1 MFARH
6 GIQNA
11 LRTRRRSVAFL
22 LLMTLL
28 VTLLGTSLGLSFA
41 LQETLRQCRENYSTI
56 GLVEYLGP
64 GYPSTARVVEDAGE
78 VLAEFESRLDRS
90 DPALVDWEP
99 TRMALGYTPAL
110 ESLTSSSLLSDRF
123 AAVIKIR
130 GLATMHMPAE
140 EAHTEFVYPDSMVEV
155 PAHPAYD
162 RVLPTYDAIITQM
175 LYSGKNLSGGAPVLL
190 EIPGE
195 PQTVPEEDYAAPA
208 DSIWIPGH
216 YYLVHGSYAKTSIRG
231 AAYMQLSLGSYEL
244 PGVDTGVTDVID
256 ITQPD
261 GTCAQL
267 DGSTGI
273 EAVAETYRVTTH
285 ALTVRATDRPADLL
299 PFQQSEL
306 TLVQGDYYAAGSKGC
321 LISQTLA
328 DDLGLGVGGSL
339 PLSLAVREDALIPY
353 SYWAGDGFDAED
365 TYTVSGIFSTSED
378 YDFSVYI
385 PVREDVDMTVNRCS
399 FTLGQLQIRNGQA
412 QAYVERLQQLPG
424 SIQITVYDQGYTAV
438 SQSLEDMLRMVQII
452 AGVCL
457 AVGLGFLVLFGYLL
471 VYRQR
476 GVGRTMIR
484 VGAARRNVH
493 TYFLFCAGTVA
504 LPAAVLGWILSRC
517 VGLGVLKLLELMLEN
532 GASAEL
538 YFSNTAL
545 AMQRTATEYLAAPGW
560 GTLALI
566 ALATLVL
573 ALVSCLVFSVVSL
586 ERRHKRR
593 RTRRTAQGAR
603 SRSLKGGALTYAR
616 LSARR
621 GGFRSLVPVLAGICA
636 AVLFC
641 QLTGTVT
648 RYDHQLMKLRSDSSV
663 RGFLTDIRG
672 QSTSGLA
679 LGDGVVEGISQ
690 IPGVADVTYLTTAPY
705 YFNGFYRDGKFAGG
719 PGQREQPIGSF
730 AAERY
735 EDELRSGP
743 KLVFTNSL
751 KGAPEFLSRTSVEV
765 EWLEGYDEGF
775 LAADPTLEIDP
786 NTGHIVKDK
795 PPENRCLIPTDM
807 MDEYG
812 IRLGDWIWL
821 EAITYPYTNSNDTQI
836 IQVAFRVVGAFVQT
850 GRSNNI
856 YANLD
861 MPKYFLDLSMAS
873 VYEWST
879 QDLPGG
885 TILTRGGISLR
896 QSYSGATFSIP
907 SCTDLT
913 AVKQALHDMG
923 LSEVGRISSIRNF
936 VIIND
941 AAYLTTE
948 RAAAQRLWYM
958 QHLFPVVYA
967 IALGLAYLIAFLQV
981 QSRRKE
987 LRTMRSVG
995 ADSRTAYWSLYW
1007 EQLMLAALG
1016 AVLGAGLCL
1025 ALGWGTALG
1034 LGLTAAFAVLWLL
1047 GAHVALRRANSR
1059 HILKNRREVE

>member
-78 VLAEFESRLDRS
+78 VLAEFESKLDRS

-99 TRMALGYTPAL
+99 TRVALGYTEKL

-140 EAHTEFVYPDSMVEV
+140 EAHTEFVYPDSIVEV

-190 EIPGE
+190 EIPGQ
-195 PQTVPEEDYAAPA
+195 PQTVPDEDYVAPA

-244 PGVDTGVTDVID
+244 PGIDTGITDVID

-321 LISQTLA
+321 LISQSLA
-328 DDLGLGVGGSL
+328 GDLGLGVGDSL

-353 SYWAGDGFDAED
+353 SYWVGDGFDAED

-385 PVREDVDMTVNRCS
+385 PVREDVDMTVNHCS
-399 FTLGQLQIRNGQA
+399 FTLGQLQLQNGQA
-412 QAYVERLQQLPG
+412 QAYVERLQQQLPG
-424 SIQITVYDQGYTAV
+424 SIRITVYDQGYTAV

-493 TYFLFCAGTVA
+493 TYFLFCAGTTA
-504 LPAAVLGWILSRC
+504 LPAAVLGLVLSRLVC
-517 VGLGVLKLLELMLEN
+517 LGVLRLLEVLLNDSTSMDLF
-532 GASAEL
+532 
-538 YFSNTAL
+538 FSNTAL
-545 AMQRTATEYLAAPGW
+545 AMQHTATEYLTAPGW
-560 GTLALI
+560 GILALI

-573 ALVSCLVFSVVSL
+573 ALVSCLVFSAAGL

-593 RTRRTAQGAR
+593 RTRHTAQGAR

-621 GGFRSLVPVLAGICA
+621 GGFRSLVPVLAGVCA

-648 RYDHQLMKLRSDSSV
+648 RYDHQLMKLRADSSV
-663 RGFLTDIRG
+663 RGSMTDFSGR
-672 QSTSGLA
+672 STTGLV
-679 LGDGVVEGISQ
+679 LDQGVVNQ
-690 IPGVADVTYLTTAPY
+690 IAELPGVTDLTWMTATSYYLAEV
-705 YFNGFYRDGKFAGG
+705 YRDGVKISG
-719 PGQREQPIGSF
+719 PGLPEQPTTSF
-730 AAERY
+730 EEERY
-735 EDELRSGP
+735 MANLAAGPELILINR
-743 KLVFTNSL
+743 LE
-751 KGAPEFLSRTSVEV
+751 GAPEFMYSTSLVTQ
-765 EWLEGYDEGF
+765 WLEGYDSSVFAEENG
-775 LAADPTLEIDP
+775 ALERNI
-786 NTGHIVKDK
+786 
-795 PPENRCLIPTDM
+795 CAIPTDL
-807 MDEYG
+807 MDQYD
-812 IRLGDWIWL
+812 IRLGDTIEL
-821 EAITYPYTNSNDTQI
+821 EVLCSNQYE
-836 IQVAFRVVGAFVQT
+836 QYRNLVRFLVVCSYVQE

-856 YANLD
+856 YTTLRGPQYGGVNLNR
-861 MPKYFLDLSMAS
+861 A
-873 VYEWST
+873 
-879 QDLPGG
+879 
-885 TILTRGGISLR
+885 I
-896 QSYSGATFSIP
+896 SGATFSVP
-907 SCTDLT
+907 SCADLT
-913 AVKQALHDMG
+913 AVKQALYDMG
-923 LSEVGRISSIRNF
+923 LSAVGKLRPVRNF

-967 IALGLAYLIAFLQV
+967 IALGLAYLLAFLQV
-981 QSRRKE
+981 QSRRRE

-995 ADSRTAYWSLYW
+995 ADRKTAYGSLFL

-1025 ALGWGTALG
+1025 ALGWGSGLG

-1047 GAHVALRRANSR
+1047 GAHVALCRANSR

>member
-78 VLAEFESRLDRS
+78 VLEEFESKLDRS

-99 TRMALGYTPAL
+99 TRVALGYTPAL

-195 PQTVPEEDYAAPA
+195 PQTVPEEDYVAPA

-399 FTLGQLQIRNGQA
+399 FTLGQLQLQNGQA
-412 QAYVERLQQLPG
+412 QAYVEQLQQQLPG
-424 SIQITVYDQGYTAV
+424 SIRITVYDQGYTAV

-493 TYFLFCAGTVA
+493 TYFLFCAGTTA
-504 LPAAVLGWILSRC
+504 LPAAGLGLVLSRLVC
-517 VGLGVLKLLELMLEN
+517 LGVLRLLEVLLNDSTSMDLF
-532 GASAEL
+532 
-538 YFSNTAL
+538 FSNTAL

-560 GTLALI
+560 GILALI

-573 ALVSCLVFSVVSL
+573 ALVSCLVFSAVSL

-593 RTRRTAQGAR
+593 RTRHTAQGAR

-648 RYDHQLMKLRSDSSV
+648 RYDHQLMKLRADSSV
-663 RGFLTDIRG
+663 RGSMTDFSGR
-672 QSTSGLA
+672 STTGLV
-679 LGDGVVEGISQ
+679 LDQGVVNQ
-690 IPGVADVTYLTTAPY
+690 IAELPGVTDLTWMTATSYYLAEV
-705 YFNGFYRDGKFAGG
+705 YRDGVKISG
-719 PGQREQPIGSF
+719 PGLPEQPTTSF
-730 AAERY
+730 EEERY
-735 EDELRSGP
+735 MANLAAGPELILINR
-743 KLVFTNSL
+743 LE
-751 KGAPEFLSRTSVEV
+751 GAPEFMYSTSLVTQ
-765 EWLEGYDEGF
+765 WLEGYDSSVFAEENG
-775 LAADPTLEIDP
+775 ALERNI
-786 NTGHIVKDK
+786 
-795 PPENRCLIPTDM
+795 CAIPTDL
-807 MDEYG
+807 MDQYD
-812 IRLGDWIWL
+812 IRLGDTIEL
-821 EAITYPYTNSNDTQI
+821 EVLCSNQYE
-836 IQVAFRVVGAFVQT
+836 QYRNLVRFLVVCSYVQE

-856 YANLD
+856 YTTLRGPQYGGVNLNR
-861 MPKYFLDLSMAS
+861 A
-873 VYEWST
+873 
-879 QDLPGG
+879 
-885 TILTRGGISLR
+885 I
-896 QSYSGATFSIP
+896 SGATFSIP

-913 AVKQALHDMG
+913 AVKQALYDMG
-923 LSEVGRISSIRNF
+923 LSAVGKLRPVRNF

-958 QHLFPVVYA
+958 QHLFPVVYT
-967 IALGLAYLIAFLQV
+967 IALGLAYLLAFLQV
-981 QSRRKE
+981 QSRRRE

-995 ADSRTAYWSLYW
+995 ADRKTAYGSLFL

-1025 ALGWGTALG
+1025 ALGWGSRLG

-1047 GAHVALRRANSR
+1047 GAHAALCRANSR

>member
-78 VLAEFESRLDRS
+78 VLEEFESRLDRS

-195 PQTVPEEDYAAPA
+195 PQTVPEEDYVAPA

-244 PGVDTGVTDVID
+244 PGADTGVTDVID

-306 TLVQGDYYAAGSKGC
+306 ALVQGDYYAAGSKGC

-399 FTLGQLQIRNGQA
+399 FTLGQLQLQNGQA
-412 QAYVERLQQLPG
+412 QAYVEQLQQQLPG
-424 SIQITVYDQGYTAV
+424 SIRITVYDQGYTAV

-484 VGAARRNVH
+484 VGAAQRNVH
-493 TYFLFCAGTVA
+493 TYFLFCAGTTA
-504 LPAAVLGWILSRC
+504 LPAAGLGLVLSRLVC
-517 VGLGVLKLLELMLEN
+517 LGVLRLLEVLLNDSTSMDLF
-532 GASAEL
+532 
-538 YFSNTAL
+538 FSNTAL

-560 GTLALI
+560 GILALI

-573 ALVSCLVFSVVSL
+573 ALVSCLVFSAVSL

-593 RTRRTAQGAR
+593 RTRHTAQGAR

-648 RYDHQLMKLRSDSSV
+648 RYDHQLMKLRADSSV
-663 RGFLTDIRG
+663 RGSMTDFSGR
-672 QSTSGLA
+672 STTGLV
-679 LGDGVVEGISQ
+679 LDQGVVNQ
-690 IPGVADVTYLTTAPY
+690 IAELPGVTDLTWMTATSYYLAEV
-705 YFNGFYRDGKFAGG
+705 YRDGVKISG
-719 PGQREQPIGSF
+719 PGLPEQPTTSF
-730 AAERY
+730 EEERY
-735 EDELRSGP
+735 MANLAAGPELILINR
-743 KLVFTNSL
+743 LE
-751 KGAPEFLSRTSVEV
+751 GAPEFMYSTSLVTQ
-765 EWLEGYDEGF
+765 WLEGYDSSVFAEENG
-775 LAADPTLEIDP
+775 ALERNI
-786 NTGHIVKDK
+786 
-795 PPENRCLIPTDM
+795 CAIPTDL
-807 MDEYG
+807 MDQYD
-812 IRLGDWIWL
+812 IRLGDTIEL
-821 EAITYPYTNSNDTQI
+821 EVLCSNQYE
-836 IQVAFRVVGAFVQT
+836 QYRNLVRFLVVCSYVQE

-856 YANLD
+856 YTTLRGPQYGGVNLNR
-861 MPKYFLDLSMAS
+861 A
-873 VYEWST
+873 
-879 QDLPGG
+879 
-885 TILTRGGISLR
+885 I
-896 QSYSGATFSIP
+896 SGATFSIP

-913 AVKQALHDMG
+913 AVKQALYDMG
-923 LSEVGRISSIRNF
+923 LSAVGKLRPVRNF

-967 IALGLAYLIAFLQV
+967 IALGLAYLLAFLQV
-981 QSRRKE
+981 QSRRRE

-995 ADSRTAYWSLYW
+995 ADRKTAYGSLFL

-1025 ALGWGTALG
+1025 ALGWGSRLG

-1047 GAHVALRRANSR
+1047 GAHAALCRANSR

>member
-99 TRMALGYTPAL
+99 TRMALGYTEKL
-110 ESLTSSSLLSDRF
+110 ESLTGSALLSDRF

-190 EIPGE
+190 EIPGQ
-195 PQTVPEEDYAAPA
+195 PQTVPEEDYVAPA

-321 LISQTLA
+321 LISQSLA
-328 DDLGLGVGGSL
+328 GDLGLGVGDSL

-378 YDFSVYI
+378 YDFSVFI
-385 PVREDVDMTVNRCS
+385 PVREDVDMTVNHCS
-399 FTLGQLQIRNGQA
+399 FTLGQLQLQNGQA
-412 QAYVERLQQLPG
+412 QAYVEQLQQLLPG
-424 SIQITVYDQGYTAV
+424 SIRITVYDQGYTAV

-476 GVGRTMIR
+476 GIGRTMIR

-493 TYFLFCAGTVA
+493 TYFLFCAGTTA
-504 LPAAVLGWILSRC
+504 LPAAVLGLVLSRLVC
-517 VGLGVLKLLELMLEN
+517 LGVLRLLEVLLNDSTSMDLF
-532 GASAEL
+532 
-538 YFSNTAL
+538 FSNTAL

-566 ALATLVL
+566 ALATLIL
-573 ALVSCLVFSVVSL
+573 ALASCLVFSVVSL

-621 GGFRSLVPVLAGICA
+621 GGFRSLVPVLAGVCA

-648 RYDHQLMKLRSDSSV
+648 RYDHQLMKLRADSSV
-663 RGFLTDIRG
+663 RGSMTDFSGR
-672 QSTSGLA
+672 STTGLV
-679 LGDGVVEGISQ
+679 LDQGVVNQ
-690 IPGVADVTYLTTAPY
+690 IAELPGVTDLTWMTATSYYLAEV
-705 YFNGFYRDGKFAGG
+705 YRDGVKISG
-719 PGQREQPIGSF
+719 PGLPEQPTTSF
-730 AAERY
+730 EEERY
-735 EDELRSGP
+735 MANLAAGPELILINR
-743 KLVFTNSL
+743 LE
-751 KGAPEFLSRTSVEV
+751 GAPEFMYSTSLVTQ
-765 EWLEGYDEGF
+765 WLEGYDSSVFAEENG
-775 LAADPTLEIDP
+775 ALERNI
-786 NTGHIVKDK
+786 
-795 PPENRCLIPTDM
+795 CAIPTDL
-807 MDEYG
+807 MDQYD
-812 IRLGDWIWL
+812 IRLGDTIEL
-821 EAITYPYTNSNDTQI
+821 EVLCSNQYE
-836 IQVAFRVVGAFVQT
+836 QYRNLVRFLVVCSYVQE

-856 YANLD
+856 YTTLRGPQYGGVNLNR
-861 MPKYFLDLSMAS
+861 A
-873 VYEWST
+873 
-879 QDLPGG
+879 
-885 TILTRGGISLR
+885 I
-896 QSYSGATFSIP
+896 SGATFSIP
-907 SCTDLT
+907 SCTDLA
-913 AVKQALHDMG
+913 AVKQALYDMG
-923 LSEVGRISSIRNF
+923 LSAVGKLRPIRNF

-967 IALGLAYLIAFLQV
+967 IALGLAYLLAFLQV
-981 QSRRKE
+981 QSRRRE

-995 ADSRTAYWSLYW
+995 ADRKTAYGSLFL

-1025 ALGWGTALG
+1025 ALGWGSRLG

-1047 GAHVALRRANSR
+1047 GAHVALCRANSR

>member
-78 VLAEFESRLDRS
+78 VLEEFESKLDRS

-99 TRMALGYTPAL
+99 TRVALGYTPAL

-306 TLVQGDYYAAGSKGC
+306 ALVQGDYYAAGSKGC

-399 FTLGQLQIRNGQA
+399 FTLGQLQLQNGQA
-412 QAYVERLQQLPG
+412 QAYVEQLQQQLPG
-424 SIQITVYDQGYTAV
+424 SIRITVYDQGYTAV

-452 AGVCL
+452 ACVCL

-493 TYFLFCAGTVA
+493 TYFLFCAGTTA
-504 LPAAVLGWILSRC
+504 LPAAGLGLVLSRLVC
-517 VGLGVLKLLELMLEN
+517 LGVLRLLEVLLNDSTSMDLF
-532 GASAEL
+532 
-538 YFSNTAL
+538 FSNTAL

-560 GTLALI
+560 GILALI

-573 ALVSCLVFSVVSL
+573 ALVSCLVFSAVSL

-648 RYDHQLMKLRSDSSV
+648 RYDHQLMKLRADSSV
-663 RGFLTDIRG
+663 RGSMTDFSGR
-672 QSTSGLA
+672 STTGLV
-679 LGDGVVEGISQ
+679 LDQGVVNQ
-690 IPGVADVTYLTTAPY
+690 IAELPGVTDLTWMTATSYYLAEV
-705 YFNGFYRDGKFAGG
+705 YRDGVKISG
-719 PGQREQPIGSF
+719 PGLPEQPTTSF
-730 AAERY
+730 EEERY
-735 EDELRSGP
+735 MANLAAGPELILINR
-743 KLVFTNSL
+743 LE
-751 KGAPEFLSRTSVEV
+751 GAPEFMYSTSLVTQ
-765 EWLEGYDEGF
+765 WLEGYDSSVFAEENG
-775 LAADPTLEIDP
+775 ALERNI
-786 NTGHIVKDK
+786 
-795 PPENRCLIPTDM
+795 CAIPTDL
-807 MDEYG
+807 MDQYD
-812 IRLGDWIWL
+812 IRLGDTIEL
-821 EAITYPYTNSNDTQI
+821 EVLCSNQYE
-836 IQVAFRVVGAFVQT
+836 QYRNLVRFLVVCSYVQE

-856 YANLD
+856 YTTLRGPQYGGVNLNR
-861 MPKYFLDLSMAS
+861 A
-873 VYEWST
+873 
-879 QDLPGG
+879 
-885 TILTRGGISLR
+885 I
-896 QSYSGATFSIP
+896 SGATFSIP

-913 AVKQALHDMG
+913 AVKQALYDMG
-923 LSEVGRISSIRNF
+923 LSAVGKLRPVRNF

-967 IALGLAYLIAFLQV
+967 IALGLAYLLAFLQV
-981 QSRRKE
+981 QSRRRE

-995 ADSRTAYWSLYW
+995 ADRKTAYGSLFL

-1025 ALGWGTALG
+1025 ALGWGSRLG

-1047 GAHVALRRANSR
+1047 GAHAALCRANSR

>member
-56 GLVEYLGP
+56 GLVEYLGQ

-99 TRMALGYTPAL
+99 TRVALGYTPAL

-195 PQTVPEEDYAAPA
+195 PQTVPEEDYVAPA

-399 FTLGQLQIRNGQA
+399 FTLGQLQLQNGQA
-412 QAYVERLQQLPG
+412 QAYVEQLQQQLPG
-424 SIQITVYDQGYTAV
+424 SIRITVYDQGYTAV

-493 TYFLFCAGTVA
+493 TYFLFCAGTTA
-504 LPAAVLGWILSRC
+504 LPAAGLGLVLSRLVC
-517 VGLGVLKLLELMLEN
+517 LGVLRLLEVLLNDSTSMDLF
-532 GASAEL
+532 
-538 YFSNTAL
+538 FSNTAL

-560 GTLALI
+560 GILALI

-573 ALVSCLVFSVVSL
+573 ALVSCLVFSAVSL

-593 RTRRTAQGAR
+593 RTRHTAQGAR
-603 SRSLKGGALTYAR
+603 SRSLKGGALTE
-616 LSARR
+616 
-621 GGFRSLVPVLAGICA
+621 PC
-636 AVLFC
+636 
-641 QLTGTVT
+641 
-648 RYDHQLMKLRSDSSV
+648 
-663 RGFLTDIRG
+663 
-672 QSTSGLA
+672 GLA
-679 LGDGVVEGISQ
+679 
-690 IPGVADVTYLTTAPY
+690 
-705 YFNGFYRDGKFAGG
+705 
-719 PGQREQPIGSF
+719 
-730 AAERY
+730 
-735 EDELRSGP
+735 
-743 KLVFTNSL
+743 
-751 KGAPEFLSRTSVEV
+751 
-765 EWLEGYDEGF
+765 
-775 LAADPTLEIDP
+775 
-786 NTGHIVKDK
+786 
-795 PPENRCLIPTDM
+795 
-807 MDEYG
+807 
-812 IRLGDWIWL
+812 
-821 EAITYPYTNSNDTQI
+821 
-836 IQVAFRVVGAFVQT
+836 
-850 GRSNNI
+850 
-856 YANLD
+856 
-861 MPKYFLDLSMAS
+861 
-873 VYEWST
+873 
-879 QDLPGG
+879 
-885 TILTRGGISLR
+885 
-896 QSYSGATFSIP
+896 
-907 SCTDLT
+907 
-913 AVKQALHDMG
+913 
-923 LSEVGRISSIRNF
+923 
-936 VIIND
+936 
-941 AAYLTTE
+941 
-948 RAAAQRLWYM
+948 
-958 QHLFPVVYA
+958 
-967 IALGLAYLIAFLQV
+967 
-981 QSRRKE
+981 
-987 LRTMRSVG
+987 
-995 ADSRTAYWSLYW
+995 
-1007 EQLMLAALG
+1007 
-1016 AVLGAGLCL
+1016 
-1025 ALGWGTALG
+1025 
-1034 LGLTAAFAVLWLL
+1034 
-1047 GAHVALRRANSR
+1047 
-1059 HILKNRREVE
+1059 

>member
-78 VLAEFESRLDRS
+78 VLEEFESKLDRS

-99 TRMALGYTPAL
+99 TRVALGYTPAL

-306 TLVQGDYYAAGSKGC
+306 ALVQGDYYAAGSKGC

-399 FTLGQLQIRNGQA
+399 FTLGQLQLQNGQA
-412 QAYVERLQQLPG
+412 QAYVEQLQQLLPG
-424 SIQITVYDQGYTAV
+424 SIRITVYDQGYTAV

-484 VGAARRNVH
+484 VGAAQRNVH
-493 TYFLFCAGTVA
+493 TYFLFCAGTTA
-504 LPAAVLGWILSRC
+504 LPAAGLGLVLSRLVC
-517 VGLGVLKLLELMLEN
+517 LGVLRLLEVLLNDSTSMDLF
-532 GASAEL
+532 
-538 YFSNTAL
+538 FSNTAL

-560 GTLALI
+560 GILALI

-573 ALVSCLVFSVVSL
+573 ALVSCLVFSAVSL

-593 RTRRTAQGAR
+593 RTRHTAQGAR

-621 GGFRSLVPVLAGICA
+621 GGFRSLVPVLAGVCA

-648 RYDHQLMKLRSDSSV
+648 RYDHQLMKLRADSSV
-663 RGFLTDIRG
+663 RGSMTDFSGR
-672 QSTSGLA
+672 STTGLV
-679 LGDGVVEGISQ
+679 LDQGVVNQ
-690 IPGVADVTYLTTAPY
+690 IAELPGVTDLTWMTATSYYLAEV
-705 YFNGFYRDGKFAGG
+705 YRDGVKISG
-719 PGQREQPIGSF
+719 PGLPEQPTTSF
-730 AAERY
+730 EEERY
-735 EDELRSGP
+735 MANLAAGPELILINR
-743 KLVFTNSL
+743 LE
-751 KGAPEFLSRTSVEV
+751 GAPEFMYSTSLVTQ
-765 EWLEGYDEGF
+765 WLEGYDSSVFAEENG
-775 LAADPTLEIDP
+775 ALERNI
-786 NTGHIVKDK
+786 
-795 PPENRCLIPTDM
+795 CAIPTDL
-807 MDEYG
+807 MDQYD
-812 IRLGDWIWL
+812 IRLGDTIEL
-821 EAITYPYTNSNDTQI
+821 EVLCSNQYE
-836 IQVAFRVVGAFVQT
+836 QYRNLVRFLVVCSYVQE

-856 YANLD
+856 YTTLRGPQYGGVNLNR
-861 MPKYFLDLSMAS
+861 A
-873 VYEWST
+873 
-879 QDLPGG
+879 
-885 TILTRGGISLR
+885 I
-896 QSYSGATFSIP
+896 SGATFSIP

-913 AVKQALHDMG
+913 TVKQALYDMG
-923 LSEVGRISSIRNF
+923 LSAVGKLRPVRNF

-967 IALGLAYLIAFLQV
+967 IALGLAYLLAFLQV
-981 QSRRKE
+981 QSRRRE

-995 ADSRTAYWSLYW
+995 ADRKTAYGSLFL

-1025 ALGWGTALG
+1025 VLGWGSRLG
-1034 LGLTAAFAVLWLL
+1034 LGITAAFAVLWLL
-1047 GAHVALRRANSR
+1047 GAHVALCRANSR

>member
-78 VLAEFESRLDRS
+78 VLAEFESKLDRS

-99 TRMALGYTPAL
+99 TRMALGYTEKL
-110 ESLTSSSLLSDRF
+110 ESLTSGALLSDRF

-195 PQTVPEEDYAAPA
+195 PQTVPEEDYVAPA

-321 LISQTLA
+321 LISQSLA
-328 DDLGLGVGGSL
+328 GDLGLGVGDSL

-378 YDFSVYI
+378 YDFSVFI
-385 PVREDVDMTVNRCS
+385 PVREDVDMTVNHCS
-399 FTLGQLQIRNGQA
+399 FTLGQLQLQNGQA
-412 QAYVERLQQLPG
+412 QAYVEQLQQLLPG
-424 SIQITVYDQGYTAV
+424 SIRITVYDQGYTAV

-476 GVGRTMIR
+476 GIGRTMIR

-493 TYFLFCAGTVA
+493 TYFLFCAGTTA
-504 LPAAVLGWILSRC
+504 LPAAVLGLVLSRLVC
-517 VGLGVLKLLELMLEN
+517 LGVLRLLEVLLNDSTSMDLF
-532 GASAEL
+532 
-538 YFSNTAL
+538 FSNTAL

-566 ALATLVL
+566 ALATLIL
-573 ALVSCLVFSVVSL
+573 ALASCLVFSVVSL

-621 GGFRSLVPVLAGICA
+621 GGFRSLVPVLAGVCA

-648 RYDHQLMKLRSDSSV
+648 RYDHQLMKLRADSSV
-663 RGFLTDIRG
+663 RGSMTDFSGR
-672 QSTSGLA
+672 STTGLV
-679 LGDGVVEGISQ
+679 LDQGVVNQ
-690 IPGVADVTYLTTAPY
+690 IAELPGVTDLTWMTATSYYLAEV
-705 YFNGFYRDGKFAGG
+705 YRDGVKISG
-719 PGQREQPIGSF
+719 PGLPEQPTTSF
-730 AAERY
+730 EEERY
-735 EDELRSGP
+735 MANLAAGPELILINR
-743 KLVFTNSL
+743 LE
-751 KGAPEFLSRTSVEV
+751 GAPEFMYSTSLVTQ
-765 EWLEGYDEGF
+765 WLEGYDSSVFAEENG
-775 LAADPTLEIDP
+775 ALERNI
-786 NTGHIVKDK
+786 
-795 PPENRCLIPTDM
+795 CAIPTDL
-807 MDEYG
+807 MDQYD
-812 IRLGDWIWL
+812 IRLGDTIEL
-821 EAITYPYTNSNDTQI
+821 EVLCSNQYE
-836 IQVAFRVVGAFVQT
+836 QYRNLVRFLVVCSYVQE

-856 YANLD
+856 YTTLRGPQYGGVNLNR
-861 MPKYFLDLSMAS
+861 A
-873 VYEWST
+873 
-879 QDLPGG
+879 
-885 TILTRGGISLR
+885 I
-896 QSYSGATFSIP
+896 SGATFSIP
-907 SCTDLT
+907 SCTDLA
-913 AVKQALHDMG
+913 AVKQALYDMG
-923 LSEVGRISSIRNF
+923 LSAVGKLRPIRNF

-967 IALGLAYLIAFLQV
+967 IALGLAYLLAFLQV
-981 QSRRKE
+981 QSRRRE

-995 ADSRTAYWSLYW
+995 ADRKTAYGSLFL

-1025 ALGWGTALG
+1025 ALGWGSRLG

-1047 GAHVALRRANSR
+1047 GAHVALCRANSR

>member
-56 GLVEYLGP
+56 GLVEYLGQ

-78 VLAEFESRLDRS
+78 VLEEFESRLDRS

-99 TRMALGYTPAL
+99 TRVALGYTPAL

-208 DSIWIPGH
+208 DGIWIPGH

-306 TLVQGDYYAAGSKGC
+306 ALVQGDYYAAGSKGC

-399 FTLGQLQIRNGQA
+399 FTLGQLQLQNGQA
-412 QAYVERLQQLPG
+412 QAYVEQLQQQLPG
-424 SIQITVYDQGYTAV
+424 SIRITVYDQGYTAV

-493 TYFLFCAGTVA
+493 TYFLFCAGTTA
-504 LPAAVLGWILSRC
+504 LPAAGLGLVLSRLVC
-517 VGLGVLKLLELMLEN
+517 LGVLRLLEVLLNDSTSMDLF
-532 GASAEL
+532 
-538 YFSNTAL
+538 FSNTAL

-560 GTLALI
+560 GILALI

-573 ALVSCLVFSVVSL
+573 ALVSCLVFSAVSL

-648 RYDHQLMKLRSDSSV
+648 RYDHQLMKLRADSSV
-663 RGFLTDIRG
+663 RGSMTDFSGR
-672 QSTSGLA
+672 STTGLV
-679 LGDGVVEGISQ
+679 LDQGVVNQ
-690 IPGVADVTYLTTAPY
+690 IAELPGVTDLTWMTATSYYLAEV
-705 YFNGFYRDGKFAGG
+705 YRDGVKISG
-719 PGQREQPIGSF
+719 PGLPEQPTTSF
-730 AAERY
+730 EEERY
-735 EDELRSGP
+735 MANLAAGPELILINR
-743 KLVFTNSL
+743 LE
-751 KGAPEFLSRTSVEV
+751 GAPEFMYSTSLVTQ
-765 EWLEGYDEGF
+765 WLEGYDSSVFAEENG
-775 LAADPTLEIDP
+775 ALERNI
-786 NTGHIVKDK
+786 
-795 PPENRCLIPTDM
+795 CAIPTDL
-807 MDEYG
+807 MDQYD
-812 IRLGDWIWL
+812 IRLGDTIEL
-821 EAITYPYTNSNDTQI
+821 EVLCSNQYE
-836 IQVAFRVVGAFVQT
+836 QYRNLVRFLVVCSYVQE

-856 YANLD
+856 YTTLRGPQYGGVNLNR
-861 MPKYFLDLSMAS
+861 A
-873 VYEWST
+873 
-879 QDLPGG
+879 
-885 TILTRGGISLR
+885 I
-896 QSYSGATFSIP
+896 SGATFSIP

-913 AVKQALHDMG
+913 AVKQALYDMG
-923 LSEVGRISSIRNF
+923 LSAVGKLRPVRNF

-967 IALGLAYLIAFLQV
+967 IALGLAYLLAFLQV
-981 QSRRKE
+981 QSRRRE

-995 ADSRTAYWSLYW
+995 ADRKTAYGSLFL

-1025 ALGWGTALG
+1025 ALGWGSRLG

-1047 GAHVALRRANSR
+1047 GAHAALCRANSR

>member
-56 GLVEYLGP
+56 GLVEYLGQ

-78 VLAEFESRLDRS
+78 VLEEFESRLDRS

-99 TRMALGYTPAL
+99 TRVALGYTPAL

-306 TLVQGDYYAAGSKGC
+306 ALVQGDYYAAGSKGC

-399 FTLGQLQIRNGQA
+399 FTLGQLQLQNGQA
-412 QAYVERLQQLPG
+412 QAYVEQLQQQLPG
-424 SIQITVYDQGYTAV
+424 SIRITVYDQGYTAV

-493 TYFLFCAGTVA
+493 TYFLFCAGTTA
-504 LPAAVLGWILSRC
+504 LPAAGLGLVLSRLVC
-517 VGLGVLKLLELMLEN
+517 LGVLRLLEVLLNDSTSMDLF
-532 GASAEL
+532 
-538 YFSNTAL
+538 FSNTAL

-560 GTLALI
+560 GILALI

-573 ALVSCLVFSVVSL
+573 ALVSCLVFSAVSL

-648 RYDHQLMKLRSDSSV
+648 RYDHQLMKLRADSSV
-663 RGFLTDIRG
+663 RGSMTDFSGR
-672 QSTSGLA
+672 STTGLV
-679 LGDGVVEGISQ
+679 LDQGVVNQ
-690 IPGVADVTYLTTAPY
+690 IAELPGVTDLTWMTATSYYLAEV
-705 YFNGFYRDGKFAGG
+705 YRDGVKISG
-719 PGQREQPIGSF
+719 PGLPEQPTTSF
-730 AAERY
+730 EEERY
-735 EDELRSGP
+735 MANLAAGPELILINR
-743 KLVFTNSL
+743 LE
-751 KGAPEFLSRTSVEV
+751 GAPEFMYSTSLVTQ
-765 EWLEGYDEGF
+765 WLEGYDSSVFAEENG
-775 LAADPTLEIDP
+775 ALERNI
-786 NTGHIVKDK
+786 
-795 PPENRCLIPTDM
+795 CAIPTDL
-807 MDEYG
+807 MDQYD
-812 IRLGDWIWL
+812 IRLGDTIEL
-821 EAITYPYTNSNDTQI
+821 EVLCSNQYE
-836 IQVAFRVVGAFVQT
+836 QYRNLVRFLVVCSYVQE

-856 YANLD
+856 YTTLRGPQYGGVNLNR
-861 MPKYFLDLSMAS
+861 A
-873 VYEWST
+873 
-879 QDLPGG
+879 
-885 TILTRGGISLR
+885 I
-896 QSYSGATFSIP
+896 SGATFSIP

-913 AVKQALHDMG
+913 AVKQALYDMG
-923 LSEVGRISSIRNF
+923 LSAVGKLRPVRNF

-967 IALGLAYLIAFLQV
+967 IALGLAYLLAFLQV
-981 QSRRKE
+981 QSRRRE

-995 ADSRTAYWSLYW
+995 ADRKTAYGSLFL

-1025 ALGWGTALG
+1025 ALGWGSRLG

-1047 GAHVALRRANSR
+1047 GAHGALCRANSR

>member
-78 VLAEFESRLDRS
+78 VLAEFESKLDRS

-99 TRMALGYTPAL
+99 TRMALGYTEKL

-130 GLATMHMPAE
+130 GLATMHVPAE

-190 EIPGE
+190 EIPGQ
-195 PQTVPEEDYAAPA
+195 PQTVPEEDYVAPA

-321 LISQTLA
+321 LISQSLA
-328 DDLGLGVGGSL
+328 GDLGLGVGDSL

-365 TYTVSGIFSTSED
+365 TYTISGIFSTSED

-385 PVREDVDMTVNRCS
+385 PVREDVDMTVNHCS
-399 FTLGQLQIRNGQA
+399 FTLGQLQLQNGQA
-412 QAYVERLQQLPG
+412 QAYVEQLQQQLPG
-424 SIQITVYDQGYTAV
+424 SIRITVYDQGYTAV

-493 TYFLFCAGTVA
+493 TYFLFCAGTTA
-504 LPAAVLGWILSRC
+504 LPAAVLGLVLSRLVC
-517 VGLGVLKLLELMLEN
+517 LGVLRLLEVLLNDSTSMDLF
-532 GASAEL
+532 
-538 YFSNTAL
+538 FSNTAL

-573 ALVSCLVFSVVSL
+573 ALISCLVFSAVSL

-593 RTRRTAQGAR
+593 RTRHTAQGAR

-648 RYDHQLMKLRSDSSV
+648 RYDHQLMKLRADSSV
-663 RGFLTDIRG
+663 RGSMTDFSGR
-672 QSTSGLA
+672 STTGLV
-679 LGDGVVEGISQ
+679 LDQGVVNQ
-690 IPGVADVTYLTTAPY
+690 IAELPGVTDLTWMTATSYYLAEV
-705 YFNGFYRDGKFAGG
+705 YRDGVKISG
-719 PGQREQPIGSF
+719 PGLPEQPTTSF
-730 AAERY
+730 EEERY
-735 EDELRSGP
+735 MANLAAGPELILINR
-743 KLVFTNSL
+743 LE
-751 KGAPEFLSRTSVEV
+751 GAPEFMYSTSLVTQ
-765 EWLEGYDEGF
+765 WLEGYDSSVFAEENGALEGNIC
-775 LAADPTLEIDP
+775 A
-786 NTGHIVKDK
+786 
-795 PPENRCLIPTDM
+795 IPTDL
-807 MDEYG
+807 MDQYD
-812 IRLGDWIWL
+812 IRLGDTIEL
-821 EAITYPYTNSNDTQI
+821 EVLCSNQYE
-836 IQVAFRVVGAFVQT
+836 QYRNLVRFLVVCSYVQE

-856 YANLD
+856 YTTLRGAQYGGVNLNR
-861 MPKYFLDLSMAS
+861 A
-873 VYEWST
+873 
-879 QDLPGG
+879 
-885 TILTRGGISLR
+885 I
-896 QSYSGATFSIP
+896 SGATFSIP
-907 SCTDLT
+907 SCTDLA
-913 AVKQALHDMG
+913 AVKQALYDMG
-923 LSEVGRISSIRNF
+923 LSAVGKLRPVRNF

-967 IALGLAYLIAFLQV
+967 IALGLAYLLAFLQV
-981 QSRRKE
+981 QSRRRE

-995 ADSRTAYWSLYW
+995 ADRKTAYGSLFL

-1025 ALGWGTALG
+1025 ALGWGSRLG

-1047 GAHVALRRANSR
+1047 GAHVALCRANSR

>member
-78 VLAEFESRLDRS
+78 VLEEFESRLDRS
-90 DPALVDWEP
+90 DPALVDWAP
-99 TRMALGYTPAL
+99 TRMALGYTEKL
-110 ESLTSSSLLSDRF
+110 ESLTGSALLSDRF

-190 EIPGE
+190 EIPGQ
-195 PQTVPEEDYAAPA
+195 PQTVPEEDYVAPA

-321 LISQTLA
+321 LISQSLA
-328 DDLGLGVGGSL
+328 GDLGLGVGDSL

-378 YDFSVYI
+378 YDFSVFI
-385 PVREDVDMTVNRCS
+385 PVREDVDMTVNHCS
-399 FTLGQLQIRNGQA
+399 FTLGQLQLQNGQA
-412 QAYVERLQQLPG
+412 QAYVEQLQQLLPG
-424 SIQITVYDQGYTAV
+424 SIRITVYDQGYTAV

-493 TYFLFCAGTVA
+493 TYFLFCAGTTA
-504 LPAAVLGWILSRC
+504 LPAAVLGLVLSRLVC
-517 VGLGVLKLLELMLEN
+517 LGVLRLLEVLLNDSTSMDLF
-532 GASAEL
+532 
-538 YFSNTAL
+538 FSNTAL

-566 ALATLVL
+566 ALATLIL
-573 ALVSCLVFSVVSL
+573 ALASCLVFSVVSL

-621 GGFRSLVPVLAGICA
+621 GGFRSLVPVLAGVCA

-648 RYDHQLMKLRSDSSV
+648 RYDHQLMKLRADSSV
-663 RGFLTDIRG
+663 RGSMTDFSGR
-672 QSTSGLA
+672 STTGLV
-679 LGDGVVEGISQ
+679 LDQGVVNQ
-690 IPGVADVTYLTTAPY
+690 IAELPGVTDLTWMTATSYYLAEV
-705 YFNGFYRDGKFAGG
+705 YRDGVKISG
-719 PGQREQPIGSF
+719 PGLPEQPTTSF
-730 AAERY
+730 EEERY
-735 EDELRSGP
+735 MANLAAGPELILINR
-743 KLVFTNSL
+743 LE
-751 KGAPEFLSRTSVEV
+751 GAPEFMYSTSLVTQ
-765 EWLEGYDEGF
+765 WLEGYDSSVFAEENG
-775 LAADPTLEIDP
+775 ALERNI
-786 NTGHIVKDK
+786 
-795 PPENRCLIPTDM
+795 CAIPTDL
-807 MDEYG
+807 MDQYD
-812 IRLGDWIWL
+812 IRLGDTIEL
-821 EAITYPYTNSNDTQI
+821 EVLCSNQYE
-836 IQVAFRVVGAFVQT
+836 QYRNLVRFLVVCSYVQE

-856 YANLD
+856 YTTLRGPQYGGVNLNR
-861 MPKYFLDLSMAS
+861 A
-873 VYEWST
+873 
-879 QDLPGG
+879 
-885 TILTRGGISLR
+885 I
-896 QSYSGATFSIP
+896 SGATFSIP

-913 AVKQALHDMG
+913 AMKQALYDMG
-923 LSEVGRISSIRNF
+923 LSAVGKLRPVRNF

-967 IALGLAYLIAFLQV
+967 IALGLAYLLAFLQV
-981 QSRRKE
+981 QSRRRE

-995 ADSRTAYWSLYW
+995 ADRKTAYGSLFL

-1025 ALGWGTALG
+1025 ALGWGSRLG

-1047 GAHVALRRANSR
+1047 GAHVALCRANSR

>member
-41 LQETLRQCRENYSTI
+41 LQETLRQCQENYSTI

-78 VLAEFESRLDRS
+78 VLTEFESKLDRS

-99 TRMALGYTPAL
+99 TRVALGYTPAL

-195 PQTVPEEDYAAPA
+195 PQTVPEEDYVAPA

-306 TLVQGDYYAAGSKGC
+306 ALVQGDYYAAGSKGC

-399 FTLGQLQIRNGQA
+399 FTLGQLQLQNGQA
-412 QAYVERLQQLPG
+412 QAYVEQLQQQLPG
-424 SIQITVYDQGYTAV
+424 SIRITVYDQGYTAV

-484 VGAARRNVH
+484 VGAAQRNVH
-493 TYFLFCAGTVA
+493 TYFLFCAGTTA
-504 LPAAVLGWILSRC
+504 LPAAGLGLVLSRLVC
-517 VGLGVLKLLELMLEN
+517 LGVLRLLEVLLNDSTSMDLF
-532 GASAEL
+532 
-538 YFSNTAL
+538 FSNTAL

-560 GTLALI
+560 GILALI

-573 ALVSCLVFSVVSL
+573 ALVSCLVFSAVSL

-648 RYDHQLMKLRSDSSV
+648 RYDHQLMKLRADSSV
-663 RGFLTDIRG
+663 RGSMTDFSGR
-672 QSTSGLA
+672 STTGLV
-679 LGDGVVEGISQ
+679 LDQGVVNQ
-690 IPGVADVTYLTTAPY
+690 IAELPGVTDLTWMTATSYYLAEV
-705 YFNGFYRDGKFAGG
+705 YRDGVKISG
-719 PGQREQPIGSF
+719 PGLPEQPTTSF
-730 AAERY
+730 EEERY
-735 EDELRSGP
+735 MANLAAGPELILINR
-743 KLVFTNSL
+743 LE
-751 KGAPEFLSRTSVEV
+751 GAPEFMYSTSLVTQ
-765 EWLEGYDEGF
+765 WLEGYDSSVFAEENG
-775 LAADPTLEIDP
+775 ALERNI
-786 NTGHIVKDK
+786 
-795 PPENRCLIPTDM
+795 CAIPTDL
-807 MDEYG
+807 MDQYD
-812 IRLGDWIWL
+812 IRLGDTIEL
-821 EAITYPYTNSNDTQI
+821 EVLCSNQYE
-836 IQVAFRVVGAFVQT
+836 QYRNLVRFLVVCSYVQE

-856 YANLD
+856 YTTLRGPQYGGVNLNR
-861 MPKYFLDLSMAS
+861 A
-873 VYEWST
+873 
-879 QDLPGG
+879 
-885 TILTRGGISLR
+885 I
-896 QSYSGATFSIP
+896 SGATFSIP

-913 AVKQALHDMG
+913 AVKQALYDMG
-923 LSEVGRISSIRNF
+923 LSAVGKLRPVRNF

-967 IALGLAYLIAFLQV
+967 IALGLAYLLAFLQV
-981 QSRRKE
+981 QSRRRE

-995 ADSRTAYWSLYW
+995 ADRKTAYGSLFL

-1025 ALGWGTALG
+1025 ALGWGSRLG

-1047 GAHVALRRANSR
+1047 GAHVALCRANSR

>member
-1 MFARH
+1 
-6 GIQNA
+6 
-11 LRTRRRSVAFL
+11 
-22 LLMTLL
+22 
-28 VTLLGTSLGLSFA
+28 
-41 LQETLRQCRENYSTI
+41 
-56 GLVEYLGP
+56 
-64 GYPSTARVVEDAGE
+64 
-78 VLAEFESRLDRS
+78 
-90 DPALVDWEP
+90 
-99 TRMALGYTPAL
+99 MALGYTPAL

-399 FTLGQLQIRNGQA
+399 FTLGQLQLQNGQA
-412 QAYVERLQQLPG
+412 QAYVEQLQQQLPG
-424 SIQITVYDQGYTAV
+424 SIRITVYDQGYTAV

-493 TYFLFCAGTVA
+493 TYFLFCAGTTA
-504 LPAAVLGWILSRC
+504 LPAAGLGLVLSRLVC
-517 VGLGVLKLLELMLEN
+517 LGVLRLLEVLLNDSTSMDLF
-532 GASAEL
+532 
-538 YFSNTAL
+538 FSNTAL

-560 GTLALI
+560 GILALI

-573 ALVSCLVFSVVSL
+573 ALVSCLVFSAVSL

-648 RYDHQLMKLRSDSSV
+648 RYDHQLMKLRADSSV
-663 RGFLTDIRG
+663 RGSMTDFSGR
-672 QSTSGLA
+672 STTGLV
-679 LGDGVVEGISQ
+679 LDQGVVNQ
-690 IPGVADVTYLTTAPY
+690 IAELPGVTDLTWMTATSYYLAEV
-705 YFNGFYRDGKFAGG
+705 YRDGVKISG
-719 PGQREQPIGSF
+719 PGLPEQPTTSF
-730 AAERY
+730 EEERY
-735 EDELRSGP
+735 MANLAAGPELILINR
-743 KLVFTNSL
+743 LE
-751 KGAPEFLSRTSVEV
+751 GAPEFMYSTSLVTQ
-765 EWLEGYDEGF
+765 WLEGYDSSVFAEENG
-775 LAADPTLEIDP
+775 ALERNI
-786 NTGHIVKDK
+786 
-795 PPENRCLIPTDM
+795 CAIPTDL
-807 MDEYG
+807 MDQYD
-812 IRLGDWIWL
+812 IRLGDTIEL
-821 EAITYPYTNSNDTQI
+821 EVLCSNQYE
-836 IQVAFRVVGAFVQT
+836 QYRNLVRFLVVCSYVQE

-856 YANLD
+856 YTTLRGPQYGGVNLNR
-861 MPKYFLDLSMAS
+861 A
-873 VYEWST
+873 
-879 QDLPGG
+879 
-885 TILTRGGISLR
+885 I
-896 QSYSGATFSIP
+896 SGATFSIP

-913 AVKQALHDMG
+913 AVKQALYDMG
-923 LSEVGRISSIRNF
+923 LSAVGKLRPVRNF

-967 IALGLAYLIAFLQV
+967 IALGLAYLLAFLQV
-981 QSRRKE
+981 QSRRRE

-995 ADSRTAYWSLYW
+995 ADRKTAYGSLFL

-1025 ALGWGTALG
+1025 ALGWGSRLG

-1047 GAHVALRRANSR
+1047 GAHAALCRANSR

>member
-399 FTLGQLQIRNGQA
+399 FTLGQLQLQNGQA
-412 QAYVERLQQLPG
+412 QAYVEQLQQQLPG
-424 SIQITVYDQGYTAV
+424 SIRITVYDQGYTAV

-493 TYFLFCAGTVA
+493 TYFLFCAGTTA
-504 LPAAVLGWILSRC
+504 LPAAGLGLVLSRLVC
-517 VGLGVLKLLELMLEN
+517 LGVLRLLEVLLN
-532 GASAEL
+532 DSTSIDL
-538 YFSNTAL
+538 FFSNTAL

-560 GTLALI
+560 GILALI

-573 ALVSCLVFSVVSL
+573 ALVSCLVFSAVSL

-648 RYDHQLMKLRSDSSV
+648 RYDHQLMKLRADSSV
-663 RGFLTDIRG
+663 RGSMTDFSGR
-672 QSTSGLA
+672 STTGLV
-679 LGDGVVEGISQ
+679 LDQGVVNQ
-690 IPGVADVTYLTTAPY
+690 IAELPGVTDLTWMTATSYYLAEV
-705 YFNGFYRDGKFAGG
+705 YRDGVKISG
-719 PGQREQPIGSF
+719 PGLPEQPTTSF
-730 AAERY
+730 EEERY
-735 EDELRSGP
+735 MANLAAGPELILINR
-743 KLVFTNSL
+743 LE
-751 KGAPEFLSRTSVEV
+751 GAPEFMYSTSLVTQ
-765 EWLEGYDEGF
+765 WLEGYDSSVFAEENG
-775 LAADPTLEIDP
+775 ALERNI
-786 NTGHIVKDK
+786 
-795 PPENRCLIPTDM
+795 CAIPTDL
-807 MDEYG
+807 MDQYD
-812 IRLGDWIWL
+812 IRLGDTIEL
-821 EAITYPYTNSNDTQI
+821 EVLCSNQYE
-836 IQVAFRVVGAFVQT
+836 QYRNLVRFLVVCSYVQE

-856 YANLD
+856 YTTLRGPQYGGVNLNR
-861 MPKYFLDLSMAS
+861 A
-873 VYEWST
+873 
-879 QDLPGG
+879 
-885 TILTRGGISLR
+885 I
-896 QSYSGATFSIP
+896 SGATFSIP

-913 AVKQALHDMG
+913 AVKQALYDMG
-923 LSEVGRISSIRNF
+923 LSAVGKLRPVRNF

-967 IALGLAYLIAFLQV
+967 IALGLAYLLAFLQV
-981 QSRRKE
+981 QSRRRE

-995 ADSRTAYWSLYW
+995 ADRKTAYGSLFL

-1025 ALGWGTALG
+1025 ALGWGSRLG

-1047 GAHVALRRANSR
+1047 GAHGALCRANSR

>member
-11 LRTRRRSVAFL
+11 LRTRGRSVAFL

-399 FTLGQLQIRNGQA
+399 FTLGQLQLQNGQA
-412 QAYVERLQQLPG
+412 QAYVEQLQQQLPG
-424 SIQITVYDQGYTAV
+424 SIRITVYDQGYTAV

-493 TYFLFCAGTVA
+493 TYFLFCAGTTA
-504 LPAAVLGWILSRC
+504 LPAAGLGLVLSRLVC
-517 VGLGVLKLLELMLEN
+517 LGVLRLLEVLLN
-532 GASAEL
+532 DSTSIDL
-538 YFSNTAL
+538 FFSNTAL

-560 GTLALI
+560 GILALI

-573 ALVSCLVFSVVSL
+573 ALVSCLVFSAVSL

-648 RYDHQLMKLRSDSSV
+648 RYDHQLMKLRADSSV
-663 RGFLTDIRG
+663 RGSMTDFSGR
-672 QSTSGLA
+672 STTGLV
-679 LGDGVVEGISQ
+679 LDQGVVNQ
-690 IPGVADVTYLTTAPY
+690 IAELPGVTDLTWMTATSYYLAEV
-705 YFNGFYRDGKFAGG
+705 YRDGVKISG
-719 PGQREQPIGSF
+719 PGLPEQPTTSF
-730 AAERY
+730 EEERY
-735 EDELRSGP
+735 MANLAAGPELILINR
-743 KLVFTNSL
+743 LE
-751 KGAPEFLSRTSVEV
+751 GAPEFMYSTSLVTQ
-765 EWLEGYDEGF
+765 WLEGYDSSVFAEENG
-775 LAADPTLEIDP
+775 ALERNI
-786 NTGHIVKDK
+786 
-795 PPENRCLIPTDM
+795 CAIPTDL
-807 MDEYG
+807 MDQYD
-812 IRLGDWIWL
+812 IRLGDTIEL
-821 EAITYPYTNSNDTQI
+821 EVLCSNQYE
-836 IQVAFRVVGAFVQT
+836 QYRNLVRFLVVCSYVQE

-856 YANLD
+856 YTTLRGPQYGGVNLNR
-861 MPKYFLDLSMAS
+861 A
-873 VYEWST
+873 
-879 QDLPGG
+879 
-885 TILTRGGISLR
+885 I
-896 QSYSGATFSIP
+896 SGATFSIP

-913 AVKQALHDMG
+913 AVKQALYDMG
-923 LSEVGRISSIRNF
+923 LSAVGKLRPVRNF

-967 IALGLAYLIAFLQV
+967 IALGLAYLLAFLQV
-981 QSRRKE
+981 QSRRRE

-995 ADSRTAYWSLYW
+995 ADRKTAYGSLFL

-1025 ALGWGTALG
+1025 ALGWGSRLG

-1047 GAHVALRRANSR
+1047 GAHGALCRANSR

>member
-78 VLAEFESRLDRS
+78 VLAEFESKLDRS

-99 TRMALGYTPAL
+99 TRVALGYTEKL

-140 EAHTEFVYPDSMVEV
+140 EAHTEFVYPDSIVEV

-190 EIPGE
+190 EIPGQ
-195 PQTVPEEDYAAPA
+195 PQTIPDEDYVAPA

-244 PGVDTGVTDVID
+244 PGIDTGITDVID

-321 LISQTLA
+321 LISQSLA
-328 DDLGLGVGGSL
+328 GDLGLGVGDSL

-385 PVREDVDMTVNRCS
+385 PVREDVDMTVNHCS
-399 FTLGQLQIRNGQA
+399 FTLGQLQLQNGQA
-412 QAYVERLQQLPG
+412 QAYVEQLQQQLPG
-424 SIQITVYDQGYTAV
+424 SIRITVYDQGYTAV

-504 LPAAVLGWILSRC
+504 LPAAVLGLVLSRLVC
-517 VGLGVLKLLELMLEN
+517 LGVLRLLEVLLNDSTSMDLF
-532 GASAEL
+532 
-538 YFSNTAL
+538 FSNTAL
-545 AMQRTATEYLAAPGW
+545 AMQHTATEYLAAPGW
-560 GTLALI
+560 GILALI

-573 ALVSCLVFSVVSL
+573 ALVSCLVFSAVSL

-593 RTRRTAQGAR
+593 RTRHTAQGAR

-621 GGFRSLVPVLAGICA
+621 GGFRSLVPVLAGVCA

-648 RYDHQLMKLRSDSSV
+648 RYDHQLMKLRADSSV
-663 RGFLTDIRG
+663 RGSMTDFSGR
-672 QSTSGLA
+672 STTGLV
-679 LGDGVVEGISQ
+679 LDQGVVNQ
-690 IPGVADVTYLTTAPY
+690 IAELPGVTDLTWMTATSYYLAEV
-705 YFNGFYRDGKFAGG
+705 YRDGVKISG
-719 PGQREQPIGSF
+719 PGLPEQPTTSF
-730 AAERY
+730 EEERY
-735 EDELRSGP
+735 MANLAAGPELILINR
-743 KLVFTNSL
+743 LE
-751 KGAPEFLSRTSVEV
+751 GAPEFMYSTSLVTQ
-765 EWLEGYDEGF
+765 WLEGYDSSVFAEENG
-775 LAADPTLEIDP
+775 ALERNI
-786 NTGHIVKDK
+786 
-795 PPENRCLIPTDM
+795 CAIPTDL
-807 MDEYG
+807 MDQYD
-812 IRLGDWIWL
+812 IRLGDTIEL
-821 EAITYPYTNSNDTQI
+821 EVLCSNQYE
-836 IQVAFRVVGAFVQT
+836 QYRNLVRFLVVCSYVQE

-856 YANLD
+856 YTTLRGPQYGGVNLNR
-861 MPKYFLDLSMAS
+861 S
-873 VYEWST
+873 
-879 QDLPGG
+879 
-885 TILTRGGISLR
+885 I
-896 QSYSGATFSIP
+896 SGATFSVP
-907 SCTDLT
+907 SCADLT
-913 AVKQALHDMG
+913 AVKQALYDMG
-923 LSEVGRISSIRNF
+923 LSAVGKLRPVRNF
-936 VIIND
+936 VVIND

-967 IALGLAYLIAFLQV
+967 IALGLAYLLAFLQV
-981 QSRRKE
+981 QSRRRE

-995 ADSRTAYWSLYW
+995 ADRKTAYGSLFL

-1025 ALGWGTALG
+1025 ALGWGSGLG

-1047 GAHVALRRANSR
+1047 GAHVALCRANSR

>member
-99 TRMALGYTPAL
+99 TRMALGYTEKL
-110 ESLTSSSLLSDRF
+110 ESLTGSALLSDRF

-190 EIPGE
+190 EIPGQ
-195 PQTVPEEDYAAPA
+195 PQTVPEEDYVAPA

-321 LISQTLA
+321 LISQSLA
-328 DDLGLGVGGSL
+328 GDLGLGVGDSL

-378 YDFSVYI
+378 YDFSVFI
-385 PVREDVDMTVNRCS
+385 PVREDVDMTVNHCS
-399 FTLGQLQIRNGQA
+399 FTLGQLQLQNGQA
-412 QAYVERLQQLPG
+412 QAYVEQLQQLLPG
-424 SIQITVYDQGYTAV
+424 SIRITVYDQGYTAV

-493 TYFLFCAGTVA
+493 TYFLFCAGTTA
-504 LPAAVLGWILSRC
+504 LPAAVLGLVLSRLVC
-517 VGLGVLKLLELMLEN
+517 LGVLRLLEVLLNDSTSMDLF
-532 GASAEL
+532 
-538 YFSNTAL
+538 FSNTAL

-566 ALATLVL
+566 ALATLIL
-573 ALVSCLVFSVVSL
+573 ALASCLVFSVVSL

-621 GGFRSLVPVLAGICA
+621 GGFRSLVPVLAGVCA

-648 RYDHQLMKLRSDSSV
+648 RYDHQLMKLRADSSV
-663 RGFLTDIRG
+663 RGSMTDFSGR
-672 QSTSGLA
+672 STTGLV
-679 LGDGVVEGISQ
+679 LDQGVVNQ
-690 IPGVADVTYLTTAPY
+690 IAELPGVTDLTWMTATSYYLAEV
-705 YFNGFYRDGKFAGG
+705 YRDGVKISG
-719 PGQREQPIGSF
+719 PGLPEQPTTSF
-730 AAERY
+730 EEERY
-735 EDELRSGP
+735 MANLAAGPELILINR
-743 KLVFTNSL
+743 LE
-751 KGAPEFLSRTSVEV
+751 GAPEFMYSTSLVTQ
-765 EWLEGYDEGF
+765 WLEGYDSSVFAEENG
-775 LAADPTLEIDP
+775 ALERNI
-786 NTGHIVKDK
+786 
-795 PPENRCLIPTDM
+795 CAIPTDL
-807 MDEYG
+807 MDQYD
-812 IRLGDWIWL
+812 IRLGDTIEL
-821 EAITYPYTNSNDTQI
+821 EVLCSNQYE
-836 IQVAFRVVGAFVQT
+836 QYRNLVRFLVVCSYVQE

-856 YANLD
+856 YTTLRGPQYGGVNLNR
-861 MPKYFLDLSMAS
+861 A
-873 VYEWST
+873 
-879 QDLPGG
+879 
-885 TILTRGGISLR
+885 I
-896 QSYSGATFSIP
+896 SGATFSIP
-907 SCTDLT
+907 SCTDLA
-913 AVKQALHDMG
+913 AVKQALYDMG
-923 LSEVGRISSIRNF
+923 LSAVGKLRPIRNF

-967 IALGLAYLIAFLQV
+967 IALGLAYLLAFLQV
-981 QSRRKE
+981 QSRRRE

-995 ADSRTAYWSLYW
+995 ADRKTAYGSLFL

-1025 ALGWGTALG
+1025 ALGWGSRLG

-1047 GAHVALRRANSR
+1047 GAHVALCRANSR

>member
-399 FTLGQLQIRNGQA
+399 FTLGQLQLQNGQA
-412 QAYVERLQQLPG
+412 QAYVEQLQQQLPG
-424 SIQITVYDQGYTAV
+424 SIRITVYDQGYTAV

-493 TYFLFCAGTVA
+493 TYFLFCAGTTA
-504 LPAAVLGWILSRC
+504 LPAAGLGLVLSRLVC
-517 VGLGVLKLLELMLEN
+517 LGVLRLLEVLLNDSTSMDLF
-532 GASAEL
+532 
-538 YFSNTAL
+538 FSNTAL

-560 GTLALI
+560 GILALI

-573 ALVSCLVFSVVSL
+573 ALVSCLVFSAVSL

-648 RYDHQLMKLRSDSSV
+648 RYDHQLMKLRADSSV
-663 RGFLTDIRG
+663 RGSMTDFSGR
-672 QSTSGLA
+672 STTGLV
-679 LGDGVVEGISQ
+679 LDQGVVNQ
-690 IPGVADVTYLTTAPY
+690 IAELPGVTDLTWMTATSYYLAEV
-705 YFNGFYRDGKFAGG
+705 YRDGVKISG
-719 PGQREQPIGSF
+719 PGLPEQPTTSF
-730 AAERY
+730 EEERY
-735 EDELRSGP
+735 MANLAAGPELILINR
-743 KLVFTNSL
+743 LE
-751 KGAPEFLSRTSVEV
+751 GAPEFMYSTSLVTQ
-765 EWLEGYDEGF
+765 WLEGYDSSVFAEENG
-775 LAADPTLEIDP
+775 ALERNI
-786 NTGHIVKDK
+786 
-795 PPENRCLIPTDM
+795 CAIPTDL
-807 MDEYG
+807 MDQYD
-812 IRLGDWIWL
+812 IRLGDTIEL
-821 EAITYPYTNSNDTQI
+821 EVLCSNQYE
-836 IQVAFRVVGAFVQT
+836 QYRNLVRFLVVCSYVQE

-856 YANLD
+856 YTTLRGPQYGGVNLNR
-861 MPKYFLDLSMAS
+861 A
-873 VYEWST
+873 
-879 QDLPGG
+879 
-885 TILTRGGISLR
+885 I
-896 QSYSGATFSIP
+896 SGATFSIP

-913 AVKQALHDMG
+913 AVKQALYDMG
-923 LSEVGRISSIRNF
+923 LSAVGKLRPVRNF

-967 IALGLAYLIAFLQV
+967 IALGLAYLLAFLQV
-981 QSRRKE
+981 QSRRRE

-995 ADSRTAYWSLYW
+995 ADRKTAYGSLFL

-1025 ALGWGTALG
+1025 ALGWGSRLG

-1047 GAHVALRRANSR
+1047 GAHAALCRANSR

>member
-56 GLVEYLGP
+56 GLVEYLGQ

-99 TRMALGYTPAL
+99 TRVALGYTPAL

-195 PQTVPEEDYAAPA
+195 PQTVPEEDYVAPA

-399 FTLGQLQIRNGQA
+399 FTLGQLQLQNGQA
-412 QAYVERLQQLPG
+412 QAYVEQLQQQLPG
-424 SIQITVYDQGYTAV
+424 SIRITVYDQGYTAV

-493 TYFLFCAGTVA
+493 TYFLFCAGTTA
-504 LPAAVLGWILSRC
+504 LPAAGLGLVLSRLVC
-517 VGLGVLKLLELMLEN
+517 LGVLRLLEVLLNDSTSMDLF
-532 GASAEL
+532 
-538 YFSNTAL
+538 FSNTAL

-560 GTLALI
+560 GILALI

-573 ALVSCLVFSVVSL
+573 ALVSCLVFSAVSL

-593 RTRRTAQGAR
+593 RTRHTAQGAR

-648 RYDHQLMKLRSDSSV
+648 RYDHQLMKLRADSSV
-663 RGFLTDIRG
+663 RGSMTDFSGR
-672 QSTSGLA
+672 STTGLV
-679 LGDGVVEGISQ
+679 LDQGVVNQ
-690 IPGVADVTYLTTAPY
+690 IAELPGVTDLTWMTATSYYLAEV
-705 YFNGFYRDGKFAGG
+705 YRDGVKISG
-719 PGQREQPIGSF
+719 PGLPEQPTTSF
-730 AAERY
+730 EEERY
-735 EDELRSGP
+735 MANLAAGPELILINR
-743 KLVFTNSL
+743 LE
-751 KGAPEFLSRTSVEV
+751 GAPEFMYSTSLVTQ
-765 EWLEGYDEGF
+765 WLEGYDSSVFAEENG
-775 LAADPTLEIDP
+775 ALERNI
-786 NTGHIVKDK
+786 
-795 PPENRCLIPTDM
+795 CAIPTDL
-807 MDEYG
+807 MDQYD
-812 IRLGDWIWL
+812 IRLGDTIEL
-821 EAITYPYTNSNDTQI
+821 EVLCSNQYE
-836 IQVAFRVVGAFVQT
+836 QYRNLVRFLVVCSYVQE

-856 YANLD
+856 YTTLRGPQYGGVNLNR
-861 MPKYFLDLSMAS
+861 A
-873 VYEWST
+873 
-879 QDLPGG
+879 
-885 TILTRGGISLR
+885 I
-896 QSYSGATFSIP
+896 SGATFSIP

-913 AVKQALHDMG
+913 AVKQALYDMG
-923 LSEVGRISSIRNF
+923 LSAVGKLRPVRNF

-967 IALGLAYLIAFLQV
+967 IALGLAYLLAFLQV
-981 QSRRKE
+981 QSRRRE

-995 ADSRTAYWSLYW
+995 ADRKTAYGSLFL

-1025 ALGWGTALG
+1025 ALGWGSRLG

-1047 GAHVALRRANSR
+1047 GAHAALCRANSR

>member
-78 VLAEFESRLDRS
+78 VLEEFESKLDRS

-99 TRMALGYTPAL
+99 TRVALGYTPAL
-110 ESLTSSSLLSDRF
+110 ESLTDYSVLENRF
-123 AAVIKIR
+123 ALVIRLTEQATRRIKGQDPDFYPLLDPDGQLVWQWGTGTPDR
-130 GLATMHMPAE
+130 EVKLPYYYANVVETLFSSQRLAAN
-140 EAHTEFVYPDSMVEV
+140 
-155 PAHPAYD
+155 
-162 RVLPTYDAIITQM
+162 Q
-175 LYSGKNLSGGAPVLL
+175 PVLL
-190 EIPGE
+190 DVQEGSSADLS
-195 PQTVPEEDYAAPA
+195 QDYNMPS
-208 DSIWIPGH
+208 DTIWKARH
-216 YYLVHGSYAKTSIRG
+216 YYLVQGVYTENELLGPSYK
-231 AAYMQLSLGSYEL
+231 QLSPAPYQVN
-244 PGVDTGVTDVID
+244 GVSLSQVSAID
-256 ITQPD
+256 ITRPD
-261 GTCAQL
+261 GSCAQL
-267 DGSTGI
+267 DGSTDI
-273 EAVAETYRVTTH
+273 EAVGQTFQVTSH
-285 ALTVRATDRPADLL
+285 SLTAQATDRPADLL
-299 PFQQSEL
+299 PFQQDEL

-328 DDLGLGVGGSL
+328 DDLGLDVGGSL
-339 PLSLAVREDALIPY
+339 PLSLAAREDTLVPY
-353 SYWAGDGFDAED
+353 SYWNSQGFDAQD
-365 TYTVSGIFSTSED
+365 TYTISGIFSANEE
-378 YDFSVYI
+378 YDSMVYI
-385 PVREDVDMTVNRCS
+385 PVRDDVDMTVNHCS
-399 FTLGQLQIRNGQA
+399 YTLGQLQIRNGQA
-412 QAYVERLQQLPG
+412 QAYVERLQQQLPG

-560 GTLALI
+560 GILALI

-586 ERRHKRR
+586 ERRHNRR
-593 RTRRTAQGAR
+593 RTRHTAQGAR

-648 RYDHQLMKLRSDSSV
+648 RYDHQLMKLRADSSV
-663 RGFLTDIRG
+663 QGFLTDIRG

-705 YFNGFYRDGKFAGG
+705 YFNGFYRDGRFAGG

-730 AAERY
+730 
-735 EDELRSGP
+735 
-743 KLVFTNSL
+743 
-751 KGAPEFLSRTSVEV
+751 
-765 EWLEGYDEGF
+765 
-775 LAADPTLEIDP
+775 AADPTLEIDP

-850 GRSNNI
+850 GRANNI

-885 TILTRGGISLR
+885 TILTRGGICMR
-896 QSYSGATFSIP
+896 QAYSGATFSVP
-907 SCTDLT
+907 SCADLT

-967 IALGLAYLIAFLQV
+967 IALGLAYLLAFLQV
-981 QSRRKE
+981 QSRRRE

-995 ADSRTAYWSLYW
+995 ADRKTAYGSLFL

-1025 ALGWGTALG
+1025 ALGWGSRLG

-1047 GAHVALRRANSR
+1047 GAHAALCRANSR

>member
-306 TLVQGDYYAAGSKGC
+306 ALVQGDYYAAGSKGC

-399 FTLGQLQIRNGQA
+399 FTLGQLQLQNGQA
-412 QAYVERLQQLPG
+412 QAYVERLQQQLPG
-424 SIQITVYDQGYTAV
+424 SIRITVYDQGYTAV

-476 GVGRTMIR
+476 GVGHTMIR

-560 GTLALI
+560 GILALI

-573 ALVSCLVFSVVSL
+573 ALVSCLVFSAVSL

-593 RTRRTAQGAR
+593 RTRHTAQGAR
-603 SRSLKGGALTYAR
+603 SLSLKGGALTYAR

-648 RYDHQLMKLRSDSSV
+648 RYDHQLMKLRADSSV
-663 RGFLTDIRG
+663 RGSMTDFSGR
-672 QSTSGLA
+672 STTGLV
-679 LGDGVVEGISQ
+679 LDQGVVNQ
-690 IPGVADVTYLTTAPY
+690 IAELPGVTDLTWMTATSYYLAEV
-705 YFNGFYRDGKFAGG
+705 YRDGVKISG
-719 PGQREQPIGSF
+719 PGLPEQPTTSF
-730 AAERY
+730 EEERY
-735 EDELRSGP
+735 MANLAAGPELILINR
-743 KLVFTNSL
+743 LE
-751 KGAPEFLSRTSVEV
+751 GAPEFMYSTSLVTQ
-765 EWLEGYDEGF
+765 WLEGYDSSVFAEENG
-775 LAADPTLEIDP
+775 ALERNI
-786 NTGHIVKDK
+786 
-795 PPENRCLIPTDM
+795 CAIPTDL
-807 MDEYG
+807 MDQYD
-812 IRLGDWIWL
+812 IRLGDTIEL
-821 EAITYPYTNSNDTQI
+821 EVLCSNQYE
-836 IQVAFRVVGAFVQT
+836 QYRNLVRFLVVCSYVQE

-856 YANLD
+856 YTTLRGPQYGGVNLNR
-861 MPKYFLDLSMAS
+861 A
-873 VYEWST
+873 
-879 QDLPGG
+879 
-885 TILTRGGISLR
+885 I
-896 QSYSGATFSIP
+896 SGATFSIP

-967 IALGLAYLIAFLQV
+967 IALGLAYLLAFLQV
-981 QSRRKE
+981 QSRRRE

-995 ADSRTAYWSLYW
+995 ADRKTAYGSLFL

-1025 ALGWGTALG
+1025 ALGWGSRLG

-1047 GAHVALRRANSR
+1047 GAHAALCRANSR

>member
-99 TRMALGYTPAL
+99 TRMALGYTEKL
-110 ESLTSSSLLSDRF
+110 ESLTGSALLSDRF

-190 EIPGE
+190 EIPGQ
-195 PQTVPEEDYAAPA
+195 PQTVPEEDYVAPA

-321 LISQTLA
+321 LISQSLA
-328 DDLGLGVGGSL
+328 GDLGLGVGDSL

-353 SYWAGDGFDAED
+353 SYWAGDGFNAED

-378 YDFSVYI
+378 YDFSVFI
-385 PVREDVDMTVNRCS
+385 PVREDVDMTVNHCS
-399 FTLGQLQIRNGQA
+399 YTLGQLQIRNGQA
-412 QAYVERLQQLPG
+412 QAYVERLQQQLPG

-493 TYFLFCAGTVA
+493 TYFLFCAGTTA
-504 LPAAVLGWILSRC
+504 LPAAVLGLVLSRLVC
-517 VGLGVLKLLELMLEN
+517 LGVLRLLEVLLNDSTSMDLF
-532 GASAEL
+532 
-538 YFSNTAL
+538 FSNTAL

-566 ALATLVL
+566 ALATLIL
-573 ALVSCLVFSVVSL
+573 ALASCLVFSVVSL

-621 GGFRSLVPVLAGICA
+621 GGFRSLVPVLAGVCA

-648 RYDHQLMKLRSDSSV
+648 RYDHQLMKLRADSSV
-663 RGFLTDIRG
+663 RGSMTDFSGR
-672 QSTSGLA
+672 STTGLV
-679 LGDGVVEGISQ
+679 LDQGVVNQ
-690 IPGVADVTYLTTAPY
+690 IAELPGVTDLTWMTATSYYLAEV
-705 YFNGFYRDGKFAGG
+705 YRDGVKISG
-719 PGQREQPIGSF
+719 PGLPEQPTTSF
-730 AAERY
+730 EEERY
-735 EDELRSGP
+735 MANLAAGPELILINR
-743 KLVFTNSL
+743 LE
-751 KGAPEFLSRTSVEV
+751 GAPEFMYSTSLVTQ
-765 EWLEGYDEGF
+765 WLEGYDSSVFAEENG
-775 LAADPTLEIDP
+775 ALERNI
-786 NTGHIVKDK
+786 
-795 PPENRCLIPTDM
+795 CAIPTDL
-807 MDEYG
+807 MDQYD
-812 IRLGDWIWL
+812 IRLGDTIEL
-821 EAITYPYTNSNDTQI
+821 EVLCSNQYE
-836 IQVAFRVVGAFVQT
+836 QYRNLVRFLVVCSYVQE

-856 YANLD
+856 YTTLRGPQYGGVNLNR
-861 MPKYFLDLSMAS
+861 A
-873 VYEWST
+873 
-879 QDLPGG
+879 
-885 TILTRGGISLR
+885 I
-896 QSYSGATFSIP
+896 SGATFSIP
-907 SCTDLT
+907 SCTDLA
-913 AVKQALHDMG
+913 AVKQALYDMG
-923 LSEVGRISSIRNF
+923 LSAVGKLRPIRNF

-967 IALGLAYLIAFLQV
+967 IALGLAYLLAFLQV
-981 QSRRKE
+981 QSRRRE

-995 ADSRTAYWSLYW
+995 ADRKTAYGSLFL

-1025 ALGWGTALG
+1025 ALGWGSRLG

-1047 GAHVALRRANSR
+1047 GAHAALCRANSR